1 VTPVRLVARHVTSRP
16 LRSAL
21 TIGAIGLSVGLV
33 GFLVLVNGAL
43 RNDWSENMGKR
54 VMVSAKT
61 SFFEK
66 LPMAY
71 LAKLED
77 VPGIKRICPFDF
89 TLAFY
94 RDNRPENQ
102 VPIQSAPAD
111 ALLEVYIEAKVPP
124 DQAAAWKADPT
135 GAIIGP
141 ILAKHFGWKI
151 GDHLVLKAAVPGGVV
166 ETTVRGVMGYKADN
180 GVYVHR
186 KYFENLTGETGEV
199 GMYWILAKTR
209 EDVPR
214 ITAEIE
220 RRLDNGPVP
229 VRAMSEKQWQLQFM
243 EMLGNVQRLLG
254 GIGLATAFT
263 LFLITSNTLAMSARE
278 RRGETALLRVLG
290 FSRGAVLRILILEGA
305 LLGLSGALL
314 GLALMVAFAR
324 LVGGGLN
331 DTQWAGLGA
340 LLQID
345 APSVVLVFGLSFFI
359 GLGASLVPAINLS
372 RRPIVS
378 LLREAA

>member
-1 VTPVRLVARHVTSRP
+1 MTPIRLVARHVTSRP

-54 VMVSAKT
+54 VMVTAKT

-89 TLAFY
+89 LLGFY

-111 ALLEVYIEAKVPP
+111 AFLEVYIEAKVPP
-124 DQAAAWKADPT
+124 EQAAAWKADPT
-135 GAIIGP
+135 GAIVGP
-141 ILAKHFGWKI
+141 ILVKHFGWKI
-151 GDHLVLKAAVPGGVV
+151 GDRIVLKAPVPGGVV
-166 ETTVRGVMGYKADN
+166 ETTIRGVMQYKVDN
-180 GVYVHR
+180 GVYLHR
-186 KYFENLTGETGEV
+186 KYFENVTGEPGEV
-199 GMYWILAKTR
+199 GMFWILAKTR
-209 EDVPR
+209 DDVPK

-220 RRLDNGPVP
+220 RRLDNASVP
-229 VRAMSEKQWQLQFM
+229 IRAMSEKQWQLQFM
-243 EMLGNVQRLLG
+243 DMLGNVQTLLG

-290 FSRGAVLRILILEGA
+290 FSRGSVLRVLVLEGA
-305 LLGLSGALL
+305 IFGFAGALVAL
-314 GLALMVAFAR
+314 GFMVVFAR

-331 DTQWAGLGA
+331 DTQWAGLAA
-340 LLQID
+340 LLQVD
-345 APSVVLVFGLSFFI
+345 GPSVVLVFGLSLFI
-359 GLGASLVPAINLS
+359 GLGASLVPAVNLS

-378 LLREAA
+378 LLREAT